1 MHTATTTTARTGS
14 AFAGP
19 MLHIPGDRNRLPDH
33 PFKIENHLA
42 GHPLFEP
49 ERIKQ
54 LLRRL
59 PRDMVEVR
67 AVETVDAFA
76 GDYRRGRMLADADPV
91 ATFERLEEKPAWM
104 LLHRMWIH
112 DPDYDALIR
121 QYVAGLGEQCAELRG
136 ELSDLGCWM
145 FLSSGRIVVHFHADP
160 DQSFLNQIR
169 GSKTAYVYPT
179 AVVPER
185 AVEELVATHDQGVIV
200 YQPEYE
206 QSMFA
211 PVHLDPGE
219 GVFLPLYAPHRVVN
233 DEGVSVSLNIGFHTR
248 RSRRRK
254 AIHLVNR
261 ELRHRG
267 LRPEPFGHSSL
278 LDTVKHRSFLALR
291 ARDKL
296 RNLLGR

>member
-1 MHTATTTTARTGS
+1 MHTATTAPARA

-19 MLHIPGDRNRLPDH
+19 MFSIPGDRDRLPDH
-33 PFKIENHLA
+33 PFKIRNRMA
-42 GHPLFEP
+42 DHPLFEP
-49 ERIKQ
+49 ARIKQ

-59 PRDMVEVR
+59 PRDMVEIR
-67 AVETVDAFA
+67 AVETVDAFR
-76 GDYRRGRMLADADPV
+76 GDYRRGRMVTDADPV

-121 QYVAGLGEQCAELRG
+121 QYVAGLGEQCEDLRG
-136 ELSDLGCWM
+136 QLTDLGCWM

-169 GSKTAYVYPT
+169 GSKTVYVYPT
-179 AVVPER
+179 AIVPER
-185 AVEELVATHDQGVIV
+185 AVEDLVATHDQGVIV

-206 QSMFA
+206 QAMFA

-254 AIHLVNR
+254 AVHLVNR
-261 ELRHRG
+261 ELRQRG
-267 LRPEPFGHSSL
+267 LRPEPFGRNTLVDTFKHS
-278 LDTVKHRSFLALR
+278 SFLALR
-291 ARDKL
+291 GRDKL
-296 RNLLGR
+296 KHLLGR

>member
-1 MHTATTTTARTGS
+1 
-14 AFAGP
+14 
-19 MLHIPGDRNRLPDH
+19 MLHMPGDRNRLPDH
-33 PFKIENHLA
+33 PFKIQNRLA
-42 GHPLFEP
+42 DHPLFEP

-59 PRDMVEVR
+59 PRDMVEIR
-67 AVETVDAFA
+67 AVETVDAFT
-76 GDYRRGRMLADADPV
+76 GDYRRGRMVSDADPV
-91 ATFERLEEKPAWM
+91 ATFERLEEKPAWL

-121 QYVAGLGEQCAELRG
+121 QYVAGLADQCADLRG
-136 ELSDLGCWM
+136 ELTDLGCWM

-169 GSKTAYVYPT
+169 GSKTVYVYPS
-179 AVVPER
+179 AVVPEPV
-185 AVEELVATHDQGVIV
+185 VEELVATHDQGVIV
-200 YQPEYE
+200 YRPEYE

-219 GVFLPLYAPHRVVN
+219 GVFLPLYAPHRVIN
-233 DEGVSVSLNIGFHTR
+233 DEGVSISLNIGFHTR

-254 AIHLVNR
+254 AVHLVNR

-267 LRPEPFGHSSL
+267 FRPVPFGHNSL
-278 LDTVKHRSFLALR
+278 FDTVKHRSFLALR

-296 RNLLGR
+296 KHLFGR